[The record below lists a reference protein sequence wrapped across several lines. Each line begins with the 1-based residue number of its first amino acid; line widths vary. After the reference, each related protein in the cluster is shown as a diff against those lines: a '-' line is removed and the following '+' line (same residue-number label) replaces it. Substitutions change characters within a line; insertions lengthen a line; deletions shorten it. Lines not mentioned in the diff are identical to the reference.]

1 MDFSKKEINTSI
13 LKATKQ
19 AELTVDDD
27 FNIPDSKDDIEKIIA
42 KNGYIVLE
50 EIGCEDGKVRLAGT
64 LYFTTLYKTVD
75 KNGDIEVLEGD
86 IPFEQVVSLDGIS
99 RNNQAE
105 CQSRLEDLSI
115 AIINSRKVEV
125 RCLIAN
131 DISVY
136 QDVRMNVA
144 CDLENGQGIECLY
157 KDGTITNTI
166 VSKHDVFKIRE
177 EMEIPQSKPNIKEI
191 LWSFVELKNMDVRP
205 MEDKLSVRGEVEIF
219 VIYRGQEEHLP
230 IQYLFSARAISK
242 EIDCQ
247 GAQEGM
253 LLEAI
258 CTLGKGE
265 VSIRGDKDNE
275 ERIIGIDYSVDM
287 NIKLYQDQELKIIS
301 DLYSPNVEIIPKK
314 ESMVCENLLMRNM
327 AKAKLSHRQSI
338 GDESTKI
345 LQVCHAYGSVWIDDV
360 EIREDSVSVKGIVK
374 TWVLYISAGED
385 PMSCMEIDVPFSY
398 VADTVPLSKDDS
410 VRIYPCID
418 QLNASLVNSQ
428 EIEIKGMVGLS
439 MSIFAK
445 NNLEVITDMQL
456 EPIDTAKKAAM
467 PGIVGYVV
475 KKGDTLWSVARKYY
489 ATTESIK
496 EVNGLESDYL
506 NEGDKII
513 VVKS

>member
-1 MDFSKKEINTSI
+1 
-13 LKATKQ
+13 
-19 AELTVDDD
+19 
-27 FNIPDSKDDIEKIIA
+27 
-42 KNGYIVLE
+42 
-50 EIGCEDGKVRLAGT
+50 
-64 LYFTTLYKTVD
+64 
-75 KNGDIEVLEGD
+75 
-86 IPFEQVVSLDGIS
+86 
-99 RNNQAE
+99 
-105 CQSRLEDLSI
+105 
-115 AIINSRKVEV
+115 
-125 RCLIAN
+125 
-131 DISVY
+131 
-136 QDVRMNVA
+136 
-144 CDLENGQGIECLY
+144 
-157 KDGTITNTI
+157 
-166 VSKHDVFKIRE
+166 
-177 EMEIPQSKPNIKEI
+177 
-191 LWSFVELKNMDVRP
+191 
-205 MEDKLSVRGEVEIF
+205 
-219 VIYRGQEEHLP
+219 
-230 IQYLFSARAISK
+230 
-242 EIDCQ
+242 
-247 GAQEGM
+247 
-253 LLEAI
+253 
-258 CTLGKGE
+258 
-265 VSIRGDKDNE
+265 
-275 ERIIGIDYSVDM
+275 
-287 NIKLYQDQELKIIS
+287 
-301 DLYSPNVEIIPKK
+301 
-314 ESMVCENLLMRNM
+314 MRNM

-385 PMSCMEIDVPFSY
+385 PMSCMEIDVPFSH
-398 VADTVPLSKDDS
+398 VADSGPLSKDDS